1 MAEGLA
7 LFLQEAGPV
16 IKVCLSDVRGSSP
29 REAGASLYVTEK
41 RMHGTIGGGQLE
53 YIAIDEARRMLGRG
67 EAEKRLAVPLGPE
80 IGQCCGGAVTLSF
93 ALMDEAQKEA
103 EIAAERK
110 ALDALHHVYIFG
122 AGHVGRALAR
132 ALHLLPV
139 RPILVDSRA
148 EELALV
154 DVPVEQRLSA
164 LPEAEIRAA
173 PPASA
178 FLILTHDHALDFLL
192 AREALARAD
201 AAYVGMIG
209 SKSKRATF
217 SHWLKREAP
226 DQAEALLPSLVCPI
240 GRHDHVRDKRPEVIA
255 AMVAAELLGVLLRD
269 LPSGQSGPDAHAGQA
284 DRIF

>member
-16 IKVCLSDVRGSSP
+16 IKVCLSEVRGSSP
-29 REAGASLYVTEK
+29 REAGAPLYVTEK

-93 ALMDEAQKEA
+93 RLMDEAQKKA

-110 ALDALHHVYIFG
+110 TLDALHHVYIFG

-164 LPEAEIRAA
+164 LPEAEIRAG
-173 PPASA
+173 PSASV

-240 GRHDHVRDKRPEVIA
+240 GRYDHVHDKRPEVIA
-255 AMVAAELLGVLLRD
+255 AMVAAELLGVLLRE
-269 LPSGQSGPDAHAGQA
+269 PAADAPAGQA
-284 DRIF
+284 NRIF